1 MTSEGEDISE
11 LTRESWEVSYAFQN
25 LIFQYNFHE
34 KTNYIQF
41 ERQNHFERVKK
52 NNDMN
57 TIDR

>member
-52 NNDMN
+52 TM
-57 TIDR
+57 T